1 METKVVGQTALDK
14 AREYLLSLQDSKEG
28 WFAYKPGGDASM
40 EATAWASLAL
50 RDNAEVRQ
58 KAFAFL
64 QQNQNQDGGWS
75 TKPEAGRSDWCSA
88 PALLA
93 MRVLRADE
101 NSRKENRSI
110 NSGLD
115 YLLDSRYT
123 HKPATRL
130 VMLVS
135 KGSSSLDKDR
145 GWPWDP
151 DCFHWIEPTAY
162 ALLALKLPQL
172 PQGKD
177 SAEVQHAVMKGNNF
191 ILDHACKGG
200 GWNHGNDITLGAYLP
215 AYRLTTAEAL
225 LALQDLRDD
234 AKVKD
239 GLDYL
244 ISWQDKDT
252 SCLSLAMTILALT
265 AYSQQ
270 AAKEVNFLL
279 ARQTKES
286 GNFTQNTVTTALS
299 ALALEASLTGKS
311 ILYVR

>member
-1 METKVVGQTALDK
+1 METKVDSQAALDN
-14 AREYLLSLQDSKEG
+14 ARAYLLSLQNGEEG

-40 EATAWASLAL
+40 EATAWAALAL
-50 RDNAEVRQ
+50 RAKEEVRQ
-58 KAFAFL
+58 KAFIFL
-64 QQNQNQDGGWS
+64 QESQNQDGGWS

-93 MRVLRADE
+93 LRILRADE
-101 NSRKENRSI
+101 KSRKETRSI
-110 NSGLD
+110 NGGLD

-123 HKPATRL
+123 FKPATRL

-135 KGSSSLDKDR
+135 KGSASLDKDR

-172 PQGKD
+172 PTGKD
-177 SAEVQHAVMKGNNF
+177 SAEIEHAILKGNNF
-191 ILDHACKGG
+191 ILDHACRGG

-225 LALQDLRDD
+225 LALQDLKGEQ
-234 AKVKD
+234 KVID
-239 GLDYL
+239 GLKYL
-244 ISWQDKDT
+244 ATWQDKDT
-252 SCLSLAMTILALT
+252 SCLSLAMSILALT
-265 AYSQQ
+265 AFGKKSEQ
-270 AAKEVNFLL
+270 EVNFLL
-279 ARQTKES
+279 ARQTKS

-311 ILYVR
+311 PLYVR